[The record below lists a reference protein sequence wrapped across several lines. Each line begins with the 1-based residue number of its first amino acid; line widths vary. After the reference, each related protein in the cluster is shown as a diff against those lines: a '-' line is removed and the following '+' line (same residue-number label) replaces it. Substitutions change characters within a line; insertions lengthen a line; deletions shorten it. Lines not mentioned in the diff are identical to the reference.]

1 MFAVYGMW
9 QADSSCVGSTNFGG
23 FEEVDRLTK
32 NLAEIT
38 AVDLVDDE
46 KEGTSSGLAYRSRK
60 RSFANCEPEGSFV
73 GVGRQTYD
81 EVLVGYG
88 RVELNRHPAT
98 VEELS
103 SDRVGHTRFASSGRP
118 LQYDEP
124 ASPDEFVYFT
134 RCGLQEQ
141 LGAQAC
147 VKGFVLVQSILPYLP
162 PALIR

>member
-1 MFAVYGMW
+1 MW
-9 QADSSCVGSTNFGG
+9 QAHSSCVGSTNFGG
-23 FEEVDRLTK
+23 FEEVDRFTK

-46 KEGTSSGLAYRSRK
+46 KEGTSSGLAYCSRK

-98 VEELS
+98 VEEPS
-103 SDRVGHTRFASSGRP
+103 SDRVGHTCFASSGRP
-118 LQYDEP
+118 LQHAEP
-124 ASPDEFVYFT
+124 ARPRALEYT
-134 RCGLQEQ
+134 PRWGQP
-141 LGAQAC
+141 AQ
-147 VKGFVLVQSILPYLP
+147 P
-162 PALIR
+162 